1 MATLRALTPADGALS
16 EQVDRETG
24 AQTSA
29 RHLTWSYAAFVSTA
43 RLRAQAAGAKPP
55 APSGA
60 DSRSRAGPDR
70 DRKSVVEG
78 KSGSVRVALG
88 GLRRLTNKKK

>member
-29 RHLTWSYAAFVSTA
+29 HHLTWSYAAFVSTA
-43 RLRAQAAGAKPP
+43 RLRAQAAGATPP
-55 APSGA
+55 LP
-60 DSRSRAGPDR
+60 
-70 DRKSVVEG
+70 
-78 KSGSVRVALG
+78 
-88 GLRRLTNKKK
+88 